1 MSILNFK
8 KGLSFKMILIIFANV
23 TIITAIIF
31 AYIYIVS
38 RDTIKSNL
46 KKNSE
51 LLLYSTVG
59 KVEKIL
65 TGIEKVPD
73 NFARIVE
80 KRRHTDG
87 ELLEILTTLVKNNES
102 IYGSAI
108 AFETGYYPNNQKY
121 NSLYVY
127 KEKGKIYSKPLGNAN
142 YDYFSWEWYSKPRD
156 IGESVWSLPYFD
168 EGGGNILMC
177 TYSVPMYEYDEK
189 GTKKF
194 IGIFTADI
202 SLDWLSELIS
212 KIKVEKTGY
221 AFMIARNGVI
231 ITHPLQELILTETI
245 FTIAKRAKSKQLEI
259 IGRNMIKGET
269 SFAEIEYKNIATGK
283 LSWIAYAPV
292 NKNMWSLGIV
302 YPVDEFTAPLKK
314 LFWVVIILAVAGAFI
329 LLFAIIFISNSITN
343 PIRRLASATTRFSE
357 GNFDIEIPKPSTQD
371 EIAELTDSFLVMQDK
386 LKDTIGKL
394 RKAKKELEEYNETL
408 EIKVKERTAEI
419 EAKNI
424 QLDKA
429 LANVKELSLIGQQL
443 NSTLDLE
450 SIFNTIYESVNRL
463 LDANTLLIMLAN
475 TKENTLE
482 CKLAIEHGERLPEFG
497 FSLEDKNR
505 FGVWCYDNK
514 QPVFINDVDVEYSKY
529 IAHRNK
535 PKAGTYVSSLI
546 YLPLMVGDRIIGVIS
561 CQSLQKNSY
570 TESHLNILKNLAI
583 YTASALDNA
592 FAYEKVNLA
601 NKELKEAQAQLI
613 QAEKMASLGQLT
625 AGIAHEIKNP
635 LNFINN
641 FSELSIDL
649 AKELAEELENQKDRL
664 DSKSLD
670 YINEILGDI
679 SHNVTKINEHG
690 KRADSIV
697 KGMLLHSRGK
707 AGEKQKTNINDLVA
721 EYLNLA
727 YHGFRAQDSSFNI
740 KMETDYDQNIGS
752 INIVPQ
758 NISRVLLNI
767 FNNGCYSVNE
777 KKKEKKDSY
786 SPIIKVT
793 TKDLG
798 EKVEIIIRDNG
809 KGIPQDIIDKVF
821 NPFFT
826 TKPTGKGTG
835 LGLSLSYDI
844 IVQEHKGEIKVSS
857 EVGEF
862 AEFTITIPKN

>member
-1 MSILNFK
+1 
-8 KGLSFKMILIIFANV
+8 ILIIFINV
-23 TIITAIIF
+23 AIITAVIF
-31 AYIYIVS
+31 GYIYNVS
-38 RDTIKSNL
+38 RDIIKSNL
-46 KKNSE
+46 NKNSE
-51 LLLYSTVG
+51 LLLNSTVG

-80 KRRHTDG
+80 KRKHSDD
-87 ELLEILTTLVKNNES
+87 ELLEILTNVVKNNES

-108 AFETGYYPNNQKY
+108 AFESEYYANNKKY

-127 KEKGKIYSKPLGNAN
+127 KEDGTIYSKPLGNEN
-142 YDYFSWEWYSKPRD
+142 YDYYTWEWYSKPKEL
-156 IGESVWSLPYFD
+156 GHSVWSLPYFD

-177 TYSVPMYEYDEK
+177 TYSVPMYKYDNFGSK
-189 GTKKF
+189 TF
-194 IGIFTADI
+194 IGVFTADV
-202 SLDWLSELIS
+202 SLDWLSEMIS
-212 KIKVEKTGY
+212 SVKVEKTGY
-221 AFMIARNGVI
+221 AFLIAKNGVI
-231 ITHPLQELILTETI
+231 ITHPLQELIITETI
-245 FTIAKRAKSKQLEI
+245 FSIAERAKSEQLKI
-259 IGRNMIKGET
+259 IGKNMINGET
-269 SFAEIEYKNIATGK
+269 SFAEIEYKNIASGK

-292 NKNMWSLGIV
+292 NRNMWSLGIV
-302 YPVDEFTAPLKK
+302 YPVDEFTAPLNN
-314 LFWVVIILAVAGAFI
+314 LFKVVITMSVIGGII
-329 LLFAIIFISNSITN
+329 LLLAIIFISNSITN
-343 PIRRLASATTRFSE
+343 PLRKLVNATNNFSE
-357 GNFDIEIPKPSTQD
+357 GNFDIEIPKYKSKD
-371 EIAELTDSFLVMQDK
+371 EIAELTDSFSAMQNK

-424 QLDKA
+424 ELAKA
-429 LANVKELSLIGQQL
+429 LRNVKELSTIGQQI
-443 NSTLDLE
+443 NSTLNLE
-450 SIFNTIYESVNRL
+450 SIFNTVYESVNSL

-475 TKENTLE
+475 NKENTLE
-482 CKLAIEHGERLPEFG
+482 CKLAIENGERLPEFG

-514 QPVFINDVDVEYSKY
+514 QPVFINDVDVEYINY

-561 CQSLQKNSY
+561 CQSLSKNAY

-583 YTASALDNA
+583 YTASALENA

-649 AKELAEELENQKDRL
+649 SKELSEELESQKDKL
-664 DSKSLD
+664 DEKSLD

-679 SHNVTKINEHG
+679 SHNVKKINEHG

-740 KMETDYDQNIGS
+740 KMETDYDTNLGT

-777 KKKEKKDSY
+777 KKKEKQDGY
-786 SPIIKVT
+786 NPTIKVI

-798 EKVEIIIRDNG
+798 DKVEIIINDNG
-809 KGIPQDIIDKVF
+809 KGIPQEIIDKVF

-844 IVQEHKGEIKVSS
+844 IVQEHKGEIKVNS

-862 AEFTITIPKN
+862 AEFTITLPKI

>member
-1 MSILNFK
+1 M
-8 KGLSFKMILIIFANV
+8 
-23 TIITAIIF
+23 
-31 AYIYIVS
+31 
-38 RDTIKSNL
+38 
-46 KKNSE
+46 
-51 LLLYSTVG
+51 
-59 KVEKIL
+59 L
-65 TGIEKVPD
+65 TGIEKIPD

-80 KRRHTDG
+80 RKKHSDA
-87 ELLEILTTLVKNNES
+87 ELLEILTCIIKNNES

-108 AFETGYYPNNQKY
+108 AFEENYYANNKKY
-121 NSLYVY
+121 NSIYVY
-127 KEKGKIYSKPLGNAN
+127 KENGEIHSKPLGNEN
-142 YDYFSWEWYSKPRD
+142 YDYFNLDWYSKPKM
-156 IGESVWSLPYFD
+156 IGSALWSLPYFD
-168 EGGGNILMC
+168 EGGGDILMC
-177 TYSVPMYEYDEK
+177 TYSVPMYEYDEFGGK
-189 GTKKF
+189 NF
-194 IGIFTADI
+194 IGVFTADV
-202 SLDWLSELIS
+202 SLDWLSEITS
-212 KIKVEKTGY
+212 SIKIEETGY
-221 AFMIARNGVI
+221 AFMVAQNGVI
-231 ITHPLQELILTETI
+231 ITHPMQELIINETI
-245 FTIAKRAKSKQLEI
+245 FTIAERAKSEQLKM
-259 IGRNMIKGET
+259 IGNNMIKGET

-292 NKNMWSLGIV
+292 NKNMWSVGIV
-302 YPVDEFTAPLKK
+302 YPVEEFTAPLKK
-314 LFWVVIILAVAGAFI
+314 LFRVVIIISVVGGII
-329 LLFAIIFISNSITN
+329 LLLAIIFISNSITT
-343 PIRRLASATTRFSE
+343 PLRRLVHATNNFSE
-357 GNFDIEIPKPSTQD
+357 GDFDTEIPKYDSKD
-371 EIAELTDSFLVMQDK
+371 EISELTDAFSAMQNK

-394 RKAKKELEEYNETL
+394 QKAKKELEEYNETL
-408 EIKVKERTAEI
+408 EVKVKERTAEI
-419 EAKNI
+419 EAKNK

-443 NSTLDLE
+443 NSTLNLE
-450 SIFNTIYESVNRL
+450 SIFITVYESVNRL
-463 LDANTLLIMLAN
+463 IDANTLLIMLAN
-475 TKENTLE
+475 NKENTLD

-514 QPVFINDVDVEYSKY
+514 LPIFINDVDIEYSKY
-529 IAHRNK
+529 ITHRNK

-546 YLPLMVGDRIIGVIS
+546 YLPLMVGERIIGVIS
-561 CQSLQKNSY
+561 CQSLNKNAY
-570 TESHLNILKNLAI
+570 TEEHLNILKNLAI

-592 FAYEKVNLA
+592 FAYEKINLA
-601 NKELKEAQAQLI
+601 NKELKEAQSQLV

-649 AKELAEELENQKDRL
+649 SKELKEELESQKDKL
-664 DSKSLD
+664 DAKSLD
-670 YINEILGDI
+670 YIDEILGDI

-740 KMETDYDQNIGS
+740 KMESEYDQNIGP

-767 FNNGCYSVNE
+767 FNNGCYSVHE
-777 KKKEKKDSY
+777 KKKERKDSFH
-786 SPIIKVT
+786 PIVKVT

-798 EKVEIIIRDNG
+798 DKVEIIIRDNG

-844 IVQEHKGEIKVSS
+844 IVQEHKGEIKVNS

-862 AEFTITIPKN
+862 AEFTIIIPKN